1 MTGEGGADWRFSRKG
16 QGSKRGAEWEP
27 SSTVSFPPPTP
38 QAPPEIAKATAR
50 SLAAWNRV
58 GVQNPRREN
67 GSVPPD
73 AVEISGRRG
82 RPAGTAEALGRL
94 PAQRRSAPWS

>member
-1 MTGEGGADWRFSRKG
+1 MKG
-16 QGSKRGAEWEP
+16 QRNKRGAEWDP
-27 SSTVSFPPPTP
+27 SSTAPLP

-58 GVQNPRREN
+58 GVQSPRRGN

-73 AVEISGRRG
+73 AVG
-82 RPAGTAEALGRL
+82 
-94 PAQRRSAPWS
+94 